1 MEEGNLSE
9 ISDIHQPRADSEI
22 NSYLLFLV
30 FQFVLGLVQ
39 TASLLTF
46 MIMLRQTG
54 KMMEMTVRKKKHI
67 CCPYLDAT
75 QATCNCSSRNFII
88 FNMLEMIY
96 FF

>member
-9 ISDIHQPRADSEI
+9 ISDIHQPWADSEI

-54 KMMEMTVRKKKHI
+54 KMMEMTVRKKNTFAVLI
-67 CCPYLDAT
+67 
-75 QATCNCSSRNFII
+75 
-88 FNMLEMIY
+88 
-96 FF
+96 